1 METNTLL
8 LIFGAVIFVLAFYI
22 SLRNNIMGFRE
33 LFLKYFPSF
42 KETFKRWK
50 WTGAGAAGAAA
61 PSASDVILKREL
73 EKNSALMEMVKS
85 AMASGEREVANQSK
99 IDPLYEVDCS
109 HMKSGGGSGGYTP
122 AGGRSGGGM
131 DIGGSKTI
139 KQANCDKLS
148 ILISE
153 KAQNKHI
160 GTLAWMAFAHKHGS

>member
-8 LIFGAVIFVLAFYI
+8 VIFGAVIFVLAFYI
-22 SLRNNIMGFRE
+22 SLRNNIMGARDF
-33 LFLKYFPSF
+33 FLKYFPSF
-42 KETFKRWK
+42 KDTFKKWK
-50 WTGAGAAGAAA
+50 WIGSGSPGAAA

-73 EKNSALMEMVKS
+73 EKNTALMEMVKS
-85 AMASGEREVANQSK
+85 AMASGEREVANQTK

-109 HMKSGGGSGGYTP
+109 HLKTAGAYMSPSGP
-122 AGGRSGGGM
+122 RPGGM
-131 DIGGSKTI
+131 DQTGSKTI

-148 ILISE
+148 IIINE

>member
-1 METNTLL
+1 METNTILV
-8 LIFGAVIFVLAFYI
+8 IFGAVIFVLAFYI
-22 SLRNNIMGFRE
+22 SLRNNIMGARD

-42 KETFKRWK
+42 KETFKKWK
-50 WTGAGAAGAAA
+50 WIGSSAAGAAA
-61 PSASDVILKREL
+61 PSAADVIYKREL
-73 EKNSALMEMVKS
+73 EKNTALMEMVKS

-109 HMKSGGGSGGYTP
+109 HMKSGGGSGGYMSP
-122 AGGRSGGGM
+122 AGRGGGV
-131 DIGGSKTI
+131 DTGGSKTI

-148 ILISE
+148 ILINE

>member
-22 SLRNNIMGFRE
+22 SLRNNIMGARDVFC
-33 LFLKYFPSF
+33 KYFPSF
-42 KETFKRWK
+42 KETFKKWK
-50 WTGAGAAGAAA
+50 WTGAGAPGAAA
-61 PSASDVILKREL
+61 PSASDVIFKREI

-85 AMASGEREVANQSK
+85 AMASGEREISNQSK

-109 HMKSGGGSGGYTP
+109 HMKSGGGNTGNPYEPRARVGAMEQT
-122 AGGRSGGGM
+122 
-131 DIGGSKTI
+131 GSKTV

-148 ILISE
+148 ILINE

-160 GTLAWMAFAHKHGS
+160 GSLAWLAFAHKHGA